1 MSSLNYG
8 NLFYLLL
15 LGGVLVFWFF
25 IQNRENLGRKVQQL
39 AAWGFIFLGTIAA
52 IGLWD
57 DIRQTALPSQMVYA
71 SEGRI
76 ELPRA
81 PDGHYYMM
89 LEINGAPIRFMV
101 DTGASG
107 MVLTRKD
114 AERAGIDAAGLPYF
128 SQAMTANGPVQTAP
142 VSLREVRLGKI
153 TDTGFPAFVN
163 SGEMGQSLV
172 GMSYLQRFDR
182 LEITRGQMVLER

>member
-1 MSSLNYG
+1 MSNLDYGSLI
-8 NLFYLLL
+8 YLVL

-25 IQNRENLGRKVQQL
+25 VQNRQNLTRKVQQL

-52 IGLWD
+52 VGLWD
-57 DIRQTALPSQMVYA
+57 DIRQTALPAQMVFEN
-71 SEGRI
+71 EGRI

-107 MVLTRKD
+107 MVLTRQD
-114 AERAGIDAAGLPYF
+114 AEKAGIDPSKLPYF

-142 VSLREVRLGKI
+142 VRLREVRLGDI
-153 TDTGFPAFVN
+153 TDTGFQAYVN
-163 SGEMGQSLV
+163 SGEMQQSLL
-172 GMSYLQRFDR
+172 GMSYLQRFER
-182 LEITRGQMVLER
+182 LEITRGQMVLVR